1 MLSKNLPKDNSVT
14 NPSMNE
20 EGPPPYSQATGLQ
33 FSDPGPPTTHT
44 ITGDQCI
51 AHLKLLWAF
60 AQLRIAV
67 SDTDG
72 LFGIHNSQA
81 ERFLQEESKSLA
93 LARIRE
99 KRWAIYTSRALD
111 RYATW
116 WLKSPFPSEEPI
128 TTTDLRT
135 ARYSK
140 VTEGLNQFQWQSQYL
155 PPLGKDPYAPFTA

>member
-1 MLSKNLPKDNSVT
+1 MFSKNPPKDNS
-14 NPSMNE
+14 MDE
-20 EGPPPYSQATGLQ
+20 EGPPPYSQSTGLQ

-44 ITGDQCI
+44 ISGDQCI

-60 AQLRIAV
+60 TQLRTAV

-72 LFGIHNSQA
+72 LFGIHNSQV
-81 ERFLQEESKSLA
+81 EGFPQEESRSLA

-99 KRWAIYTSRALD
+99 KRWAVYTSRAVD
-111 RYATW
+111 RYAAW

-128 TTTDLRT
+128 TTTDLRM

-140 VTEGLNQFQWQSQYL
+140 VTEGLKQFQWQPQHL
-155 PPLGKDPYAPFTA
+155 PPLGKNPYTPFAL